1 MSPEDRPAELA
12 RIAYQALAWI
22 FVACLVVQIFLVGL
36 DLFEVI
42 GTEAGVHRAFA
53 YTYGWLAPILVLLAV
68 AGRLPR
74 HRLWLTML
82 LLVLFALQTYLPT
95 LKDQA
100 PWIAAFHAVNA
111 LFIFWLAVRLALLSR
126 EDLTPHLPTGG

>member
-22 FVACLVVQIFLVGL
+22 FVACLVIQIFLVGL
-36 DLFEVI
+36 DVFEVI
-42 GTEAGVHRAFA
+42 GSETGVHRAFA

-82 LLVLFALQTYLPT
+82 LLVLFAVQTYLPT

-100 PWIAAFHAVNA
+100 PWLAAFHAVNA
-111 LFIFWLAVRLALLSR
+111 LLIFWLAVSLALLSR
-126 EDLTPHLPTGG
+126 GDLTPHLPTGG

>member
-12 RIAYQALAWI
+12 RIAYQALAWM

-36 DLFEVI
+36 DLFKVI

-82 LLVLFALQTYLPT
+82 LLILFALQTYLPT
-95 LKDQA
+95 LRDRA
-100 PWIAAFHAVNA
+100 PWLAAFHAVNA
-111 LFIFWLAVRLALLSR
+111 LLLFWLAVHLALGSR
-126 EDLTPHLPTGG
+126 EGRTPHIPAGG

>member
-1 MSPEDRPAELA
+1 MSEERTVELA
-12 RIAYQALAWI
+12 RIAYQVLAWI
-22 FVACLVVQIFLVGL
+22 FVACLMVQIFLVGL
-36 DLFEVI
+36 DVFEVI
-42 GTEAGVHRAFA
+42 GSEAGLHRPFA

-74 HRLWLTML
+74 NRLWLTML
-82 LLVLFALQTYLPT
+82 LVVLFAVQTYLPT

-111 LFIFWLAVRLALLSR
+111 LLLIWLALHLALGSR
-126 EDLTPHLPTGG
+126 QDLAHPSTGD

>member
-22 FVACLVVQIFLVGL
+22 FVACLVIQIFLVGL

-42 GTEAGVHRAFA
+42 GSEAGVHRSFA

-82 LLVLFALQTYLPT
+82 LLVLFAVQTYLPT

-100 PWIAAFHAVNA
+100 PWLAAFHAVNA
-111 LFIFWLAVRLALLSR
+111 LLIFWLAVRLALLSR
-126 EDLTPHLPTGG
+126 EDLRPQLPTGG